1 MTRRYYSDRRKH
13 AAAETHRD
21 ILQAALKLHWKGI
34 TEFEPLAKEAGCSL
48 ATVRKH
54 FPTKGALFQE
64 CTEAFIDS
72 LTLPDIAAIK
82 RIKEPSKRLEESVSE
97 ICRIHETMFGYAWF
111 STYKRKEF
119 QALDA
124 VMSAYEKLTDGIVEN
139 IAPLVTPRAS
149 LVRGLLDFLTYRALR
164 LSGRLSPDIARDE
177 LIATLSLFAEA
188 TTSSKIQSHQK
199 EEQI

>member
-1 MTRRYYSDRRKH
+1 MARRYYSGRRKK

-34 TEFEPLAKEAGCSL
+34 TEFEPLAKEAGCAL

-64 CTEAFIDS
+64 CTKTFIDS
-72 LTLPDIAAIK
+72 LTLPDIAALK

-97 ICRIHETMFGYAWF
+97 ICRIHESMFGYAWF
-111 STYKRKEF
+111 SAYKRKEF

-124 VMSAYEKLTDGIVEN
+124 VMSTYEELTDGIAE
-139 IAPLVTPRAS
+139 IISPLNTPRAS

-164 LSGRLSPDIARDE
+164 LSGRLSPDMARDE

-188 TTSSKIQSHQK
+188 STSPIYNLTKK
-199 EEQI
+199 RNR

>member
-1 MTRRYYSDRRKH
+1 MAKRYHSDRRKK

-34 TEFEPLAKEAGCSL
+34 TEFEPLAKEAGCAL

-54 FPTKGALFQE
+54 FPTKEALFQE
-64 CTEAFIDS
+64 CTKTFTDS
-72 LTLPDIAAIK
+72 LRLPDLEALK
-82 RIKEPSKRLEESVSE
+82 EIKEPSKRLEESVSE
-97 ICRIHETMFGYAWF
+97 ICRIHESMFGYAWF
-111 STYKRKEF
+111 STYRRKEF

-124 VMSAYEKLTDGIVEN
+124 VMSAYEELTDGIAEN
-139 IAPLVTPRAS
+139 ISPLNTPRAS

-177 LIATLSLFAEA
+177 LIATLSLFVEA
-188 TTSSKIQSHQK
+188 STSPKI
-199 EEQI
+199 